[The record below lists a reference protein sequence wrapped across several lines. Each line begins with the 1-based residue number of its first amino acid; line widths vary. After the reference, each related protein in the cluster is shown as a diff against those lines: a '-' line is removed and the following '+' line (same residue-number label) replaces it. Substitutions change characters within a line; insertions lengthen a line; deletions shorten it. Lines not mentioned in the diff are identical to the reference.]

1 MPLPETPETHKRIT
15 KIQKDVEELKQ
26 DREDSWHLDRARYEE
41 LASRTLSG
49 DSKAIAL
56 YLEIDGNRCLTEICE
71 ALLNKG
77 VKIPRM
83 TLWRAEQ
90 KLLSGGL
97 IRKIGKKKKS
107 PIYEKKRWASALNM
121 DDYVKKLL
129 TE

>member
-1 MPLPETPETHKRIT
+1 MPETPETHKRIT

-26 DREDSWHLDRARYEE
+26 DREDTWHLDRARYEE

-56 YLEIDGNRCLTEICE
+56 FLEIDGRRCLTEICE
-71 ALLNKG
+71 ALRNQGKG
-77 VKIPRM
+77 IARM
-83 TLWRAEQ
+83 SLWRAEQ

-121 DDYVKKLL
+121 DDYVRKLVP
-129 TE
+129 E